1 MSDEQPALTPRDA
14 LRFILIRYDTDA
26 GMAPGVWEVAK
37 ELQRHLAWLQHI
49 NGARERDR
57 ARVHLSREQTERP
70 LISRRVNGNASEG

>member
-14 LRFILIRYDTDA
+14 LRVILIRYDTDA
-26 GMAPGVWEVAK
+26 GMAPGVWESRQRTSAPPGVAPTH
-37 ELQRHLAWLQHI
+37 QR
-49 NGARERDR
+49 GAERDR